1 MAKIF
6 STEKLSINEDSIRI
20 KSSTAGAFEITDAND
35 NVLISRATIEG
46 DVASLNTQ
54 DATNKSALDA
64 DIGSLATVES
74 GNVSDLQDDVAS
86 LNTQDATNK
95 SALDADIGSLAT
107 VESGNVSDLQDDVAS
122 LNTQDATNKSALDA
136 DIGSLAT
143 VESGNVSDLQDD
155 IASLNTQDA
164 TNKSA
169 LEADIASLASVIST
183 NDVYAKNITSTDGME
198 SGIASINVDYT
209 SAGFTSEPAVVGTLR
224 STGANDPIIG
234 VQLSGAPSKTSATF
248 VFSDSIPSD
257 NYTFDVLASI

>member
-54 DATNKSALDA
+54 DATNKSALD
-64 DIGSLATVES
+64 T
-74 GNVSDLQDDVAS
+74 
-86 LNTQDATNK
+86 
-95 SALDADIGSLAT
+95 
-107 VESGNVSDLQDDVAS
+107 
-122 LNTQDATNKSALDA
+122 

-169 LEADIASLASVIST
+169 LDADIGSLASIIST
-183 NDVYAKNITSTDGME
+183 NDVYAKNIASTDGME
-198 SGIASINVDYT
+198 SGIASITVNYT

-234 VQLSGAPSKTSATF
+234 VQLSGAPSTTSATF

>member
-74 GNVSDLQDDVAS
+74 GNVSDLQDDV
-86 LNTQDATNK
+86 
-95 SALDADIGSLAT
+95 
-107 VESGNVSDLQDDVAS
+107 
-122 LNTQDATNKSALDA
+122 
-136 DIGSLAT
+136 
-143 VESGNVSDLQDD
+143 
-155 IASLNTQDA
+155 ASLNTQDA

>member
-54 DATNKSALDA
+54 DATNKSALDT

-95 SALDADIGSLAT
+95 NALD
-107 VESGNVSDLQDDVAS
+107 
-122 LNTQDATNKSALDA
+122 
-136 DIGSLAT
+136 
-143 VESGNVSDLQDD
+143 
-155 IASLNTQDA
+155 
-164 TNKSA
+164 
-169 LEADIASLASVIST
+169 ADIASLASIIST
-183 NDVYAKNITSTDGME
+183 NDVYADNVTAA
-198 SGIASINVDYT
+198 SGIASIEIDY
-209 SAGFTSEPAVVGTLR
+209 SSVEFTSEPAVVGTLR

-234 VQLSGAPSKTSATF
+234 VQLSGAPSTTSATF

>member
-20 KSSTAGAFEITDAND
+20 KSSTEGAFEITDAAD

-54 DATNKSALDA
+54 DATNKSALEA
-64 DIGSLATVES
+64 NITSLETVES

-95 SALDADIGSLAT
+95 SALEANITSLET

-122 LNTQDATNKSALDA
+122 LNTQDATNKSALEA
-136 DIGSLAT
+136 NITSLET

-155 IASLNTQDA
+155 VASLNTQDA

-169 LEADIASLASVIST
+169 LEADIASLATEIST
-183 NDVYAKNITSTDGME
+183 NDVYADNATVTQGDS
-198 SGIASINVDYT
+198 SIAIDYSSVGFA
-209 SAGFTSEPAVVGTLR
+209 SAPAVVGTLR
-224 STGANDPIIG
+224 STGANDPIVG
-234 VQLSGAPSKTSATF
+234 VQLSGAPDTGSATF
-248 VFSDSIPSD
+248 VFSDSIPSN

>member
-95 SALDADIGSLAT
+95 SALDADI
-107 VESGNVSDLQDDVAS
+107 
-122 LNTQDATNKSALDA
+122 
-136 DIGSLAT
+136 
-143 VESGNVSDLQDD
+143 
-155 IASLNTQDA
+155 
-164 TNKSA
+164 
-169 LEADIASLASVIST
+169 ASLASEIST

-198 SGIASINVDYT
+198 SGISSIAIDY
-209 SAGFTSEPAVVGTLR
+209 SSVGFGSEPAVVGTLR

-234 VQLSGAPSKTSATF
+234 VQLSGAPSTTSATF

>member
-46 DVASLNTQ
+46 
-54 DATNKSALDA
+54 
-64 DIGSLATVES
+64 
-74 GNVSDLQDDVAS
+74 
-86 LNTQDATNK
+86 
-95 SALDADIGSLAT
+95 
-107 VESGNVSDLQDDVAS
+107 DVAS